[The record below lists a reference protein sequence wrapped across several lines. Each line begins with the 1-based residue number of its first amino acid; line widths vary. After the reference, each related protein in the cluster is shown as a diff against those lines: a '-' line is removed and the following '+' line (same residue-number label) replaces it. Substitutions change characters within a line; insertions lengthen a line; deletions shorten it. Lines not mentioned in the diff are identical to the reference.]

1 MRGGGWGA
9 RASSNVRAGL
19 STSALARRSHMR
31 MQPLLLANAN
41 VWHAVGWN
49 SADVIT
55 CANDSP
61 QGRTPGLMLDAMI
74 GLGLVKRRDA
84 SAAAPPLY
92 H

>member
-1 MRGGGWGA
+1 VRGGGWGA

-61 QGRTPGLMLDAMI
+61 QGRTPGLTRHDRVRVGKA
-74 GLGLVKRRDA
+74 
-84 SAAAPPLY
+84 
-92 H
+92 

>member
-1 MRGGGWGA
+1 
-9 RASSNVRAGL
+9 
-19 STSALARRSHMR
+19 

-61 QGRTPGLMLDAMI
+61 QGRTPGLTRHDRVRVGKA
-74 GLGLVKRRDA
+74 
-84 SAAAPPLY
+84 
-92 H
+92 